1 MTEPV
6 WDGEGRDPW
15 LPARLDARLDVLEV
29 EQDIRNTFWAAL
41 SKWLVQVGRRVLRG
55 DTRPNPDA
63 VWALVPAWRE
73 AVEQVI
79 RGAILP
85 AMQRGY
91 EALLG
96 TDFPWEQRVF
106 VARHLAEVRNRM
118 MGTPEHVFDV
128 IAGEMA
134 QGINLGESIP
144 KLAARIEET
153 LSATATPRWE
163 NRAVTVARTEAIGAL
178 NAGRSDAFE
187 AFAEDVDGP
196 LERVWVSTLDL
207 RTRETHR
214 IADGQR
220 VPLGRPFI
228 VGGASLMF
236 PGDPSGPPE
245 ETIQCRCTL
254 ILVEPGEGVD
264 LSNRQMRR

>member
-63 VWALVPAWRE
+63 VWALVPMWRE

-118 MGTPEHVFDV
+118 MRTPEHVFDV

-153 LSATATPRWE
+153 LSATATPRWAG
-163 NRAVTVARTEAIGAL
+163 RATTVARTEAVSSL
-178 NAGRSDAFE
+178 NAGRADAFN
-187 AFAEDVDGP
+187 AFAEDADGP
-196 LERVWVSTLDL
+196 LEKIWISTDDA
-207 RTRETHR
+207 RTRPEHAA
-214 IADGQR
+214 ADGQR
-220 VPLGRPFI
+220 VPLGQPFI
-228 VGGASLMF
+228 VGGFPAMF
-236 PGDPSGPPE
+236 PGDPSLPPE
-245 ETIQCRCTL
+245 LSINCRCSTV
-254 ILVEPGEGVD
+254 LVEPGEEVD